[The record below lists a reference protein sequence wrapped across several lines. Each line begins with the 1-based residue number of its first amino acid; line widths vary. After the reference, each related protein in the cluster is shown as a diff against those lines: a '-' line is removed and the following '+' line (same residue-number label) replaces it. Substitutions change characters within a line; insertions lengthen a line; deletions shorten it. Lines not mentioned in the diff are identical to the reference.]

1 MRTAKKVRKWMAWWR
16 LRSEEQLNLRFQGDF
31 SPWLF
36 LPIYYPKE
44 TFPGSVQKSGGSCPS
59 THCSMTSQRFQS
71 SPLLPNGPPTNM
83 KANLR
88 KFLSWSKKLFE
99 SFFSVLLRK
108 SPVCSEVGSAQ
119 SALMSQLISGSV
131 SKSYQF
137 FAFLIGNVTASLFV
151 YTLYPHRPGY

>member
-1 MRTAKKVRKWMAWWR
+1 MNGLVVSQVWGTAE
-16 LRSEEQLNLRFQGDF
+16 SPF
-31 SPWLF
+31 SRWF
-36 LPIYYPKE
+36 L
-44 TFPGSVQKSGGSCPS
+44 SLALSA
-59 THCSMTSQRFQS
+59 H
-71 SPLLPNGPPTNM
+71 LLPQRNISRKCPKKWGELHINTLFYDFTEIPILPTTAEWTSNQHEGI
-83 KANLR
+83 LR

-119 SALMSQLISGSV
+119 SVLMSQLISGSV